1 MAVKKGEGGM
11 SRPERTHRLEEK
23 VDVIAVAYQP
33 TGPYWPFSDPLPRNT
48 QDSKETEPE
57 ICT

>member
-1 MAVKKGEGGM
+1 MDTLVYLRGNPGRKRVAVKKGEGGM

-23 VDVIAVAYQP
+23 A
-33 TGPYWPFSDPLPRNT
+33 
-48 QDSKETEPE
+48 EPE